1 MMASGPVTPSLP
13 SAPFR
18 RVHQEAAVRH
28 RADIDRQDHLASSER
43 RASFPLRMCVRDK
56 ACQAR
61 GARHTL
67 QKSLSASVFQKIDSG
82 FAESRALGNHDGLT
96 TLDSAAR
103 PWIHADERG
112 RSIDDSSDSPV
123 KTAVTVPVLRCEGA
137 LEQVFFH

>member
-28 RADIDRQDHLASSER
+28 RADIEIISPLQSDVR
-43 RASFPLRMCVRDK
+43 RLRCACVLGIK
-56 ACQAR
+56 HAR
-61 GARHTL
+61 RVVPDIRL
-67 QKSLSASVFQKIDSG
+67 QKSLSASVFQKIVSG

-103 PWIHADERG
+103 PWIHANERG
-112 RSIDDSSDSPV
+112 RSIDDSSIHR
-123 KTAVTVPVLRCEGA
+123 LR
-137 LEQVFFH
+137 LQLLSLF